1 MAILQCYAPT
11 NKAEKG
17 DKDDSHEQLQRAS
30 SKVCNMTWYQSPK
43 VWDDNTERERMQRGF
58 SVVEP
63 SATTENDVLS
73 FVLTTGTQKM
83 EPSSSTETF
92 IK

>member
-1 MAILQCYAPT
+1 MITL
-11 NKAEKG
+11 
-17 DKDDSHEQLQRAS
+17 
-30 SKVCNMTWYQSPK
+30 
-43 VWDDNTERERMQRGF
+43 RERMQRGF

-73 FVLTTGTQKM
+73 FVLTTGTQYM